1 MFVKFIGANDKELT
15 GEVILSETRL
25 KRLTKRLEAVEELA
39 FDTETNTL
47 RVHHEGEMGLV
58 GISLC
63 FGEED
68 AYYIPTGHFFDDN
81 QLEVDLVVKHLRP
94 VFERK
99 DIRIIAHNLKF
110 DRHVLANIGI
120 QIFTNDIFDTM
131 LARWITDENKEK
143 GLKGMTSQIYGV
155 KQTKFDEC
163 LSTVTTE
170 EKKAYGLK
178 GANKAPFHLVRI
190 AIGAPYAIAD
200 AYWTWRHY
208 VDWQLDELV
217 NEEMETIFY
226 KVQMPFL
233 NTLYNMERR
242 GIRININKL
251 KEMQKKAEKD
261 LEQLHYDMVEI
272 AGVEFN
278 PASSQQLSELLFGY
292 KKINKVGEFSGNIEL
307 IENGFNFPVVSL
319 TAGGAPQT
327 GDSQLK
333 QLSKVNYKRDKRKQ
347 EGIELV
353 KLLLRYKKLNKLKSA
368 FIDGLLNQVY
378 ADGKVHPSFNQVG
391 TDSGRLSCI
400 AEYSLVKLVGEDKP
414 IQDVE
419 VGDLVYCYDEE
430 NNLRISPVT
439 KTYNNGKKDTI
450 KITFRSQ
457 GNHDYIELKCTP
469 EHQIKLAS
477 GEWIRADE
485 LKKDDRV
492 AHLRRSFSGDRP
504 RLYGVDGYCKTE
516 QITIKEEYFGVGG
529 EMSIHHKDENP
540 LNNDISNL
548 EVMTK
553 REHSKLHGDKAYI
566 EGKVEFRH
574 LIERENRH
582 LDVLRGVDHPHY
594 LKVSVEE
601 LELMVHEAEGIITKI
616 PMDFETFKK
625 KCEEVNFDYMKIA
638 GLYQK
643 QYNNPSREI
652 FEESFFRNEGKRM
665 RVMRDLNI
673 GRDKFDKL
681 VKEYDLCYNHKVVCI
696 EVSTEENVYDL
707 EVETYH
713 NYIANEICVHNCSE
727 PNLQQLP
734 RPIELPTKEEWD
746 ALNKGVEYEVKFKEE
761 LFWKFYEIRD
771 AFIPDSPEDE
781 VIIALD

>member
-1 MFVKFIGANDKELT
+1 MFVKFIGANDRELT
-15 GEVILSETRL
+15 GEVILSESRL
-25 KRLTKRLEAVEELA
+25 KRLAKRLGAVEELA

-58 GISLC
+58 GISIC

-81 QLEVDLVVKHLRP
+81 QLEVDLVVEYLRP

-110 DRHVLANIGI
+110 DRHVLTNVGI

-143 GLKGMTSQIYGV
+143 GLKGMTSQMYGV

-208 VDWQLDELV
+208 VDWQLDEV
-217 NEEMETIFY
+217 KNEEMDTIFY

-242 GIRININKL
+242 GIRINIDKL

-292 KKINKVGEFSGNIEL
+292 KKINKAGEFSGNIEL

-391 TDSGRLSCI
+391 TDSGRLSC
-400 AEYSLVKLVGEDKP
+400 
-414 IQDVE
+414 
-419 VGDLVYCYDEE
+419 
-430 NNLRISPVT
+430 
-439 KTYNNGKKDTI
+439 
-450 KITFRSQ
+450 
-457 GNHDYIELKCTP
+457 
-469 EHQIKLAS
+469 
-477 GEWIRADE
+477 
-485 LKKDDRV
+485 
-492 AHLRRSFSGDRP
+492 
-504 RLYGVDGYCKTE
+504 
-516 QITIKEEYFGVGG
+516 
-529 EMSIHHKDENP
+529 
-540 LNNDISNL
+540 
-548 EVMTK
+548 
-553 REHSKLHGDKAYI
+553 
-566 EGKVEFRH
+566 
-574 LIERENRH
+574 
-582 LDVLRGVDHPHY
+582 
-594 LKVSVEE
+594 
-601 LELMVHEAEGIITKI
+601 
-616 PMDFETFKK
+616 
-625 KCEEVNFDYMKIA
+625 
-638 GLYQK
+638 
-643 QYNNPSREI
+643 
-652 FEESFFRNEGKRM
+652 
-665 RVMRDLNI
+665 
-673 GRDKFDKL
+673 
-681 VKEYDLCYNHKVVCI
+681 
-696 EVSTEENVYDL
+696 
-707 EVETYH
+707 
-713 NYIANEICVHNCSE
+713 SE
-727 PNLQQLP
+727 PKVN
-734 RPIELPTKEEWD
+734 W
-746 ALNKGVEYEVKFKEE
+746 AV
-761 LFWKFYEIRD
+761 
-771 AFIPDSPEDE
+771 A
-781 VIIALD
+781 